1 MRRFRHLFFSIVIAA
16 LVAGAMPVSLA
27 LGCIPRAAPATV
39 PCEHGGCEEPDVAEN
54 GCICIHYPSPQA
66 PGSLAVFDTAPAPV
80 VSAEMRGIVP
90 APPAAVPARG
100 DPPDP
105 PPPRSTPRRA

>member
-1 MRRFRHLFFSIVIAA
+1 MRRFRRLVVSIAIAA

-27 LGCIPRAAPATV
+27 LGCIPHAAPAAA
-39 PCEHGGCEEPDVAEN
+39 PCESGGCGEPDVADI
-54 GCICIHYPSPQA
+54 GCICIHYPAPQA
-66 PGSLAVFDTAPAPV
+66 PGSLAVFDTAPALIAPV
-80 VSAEMRGIVP
+80 EMRGIVP

-100 DPPDP
+100 DPPNP